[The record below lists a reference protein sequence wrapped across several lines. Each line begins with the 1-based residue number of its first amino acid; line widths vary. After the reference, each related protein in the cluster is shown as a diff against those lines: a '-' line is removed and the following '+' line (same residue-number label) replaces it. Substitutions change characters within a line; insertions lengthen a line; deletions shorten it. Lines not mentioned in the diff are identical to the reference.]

1 VSASSPAYSLDEE
14 ANGEQAGDEVT
25 MHRRASTR
33 GAAWLLAGCLVVAV
47 SACSDGQSGGGDGS
61 SSSESEESAS
71 SSGPATRS
79 DGDDPD
85 AAAPSPEVAGTV
97 ATGLTS
103 PWGLAFLP
111 NGSAL
116 VSERDTALI
125 KHVRPGGDVRT
136 VGEVP
141 DVDTTST
148 SEGGLL
154 GIALHPDFPDR
165 PYLYAYL
172 TSSDDNRVVRMTYDG
187 DRLGTADVVL
197 DGIPRGTYHNGGR
210 IAFGPDGLLYATTG
224 DATEAGSST
233 DPDSLGG
240 KVLRTTPT
248 GEAAPDN
255 PDRGSPVYS
264 SGHRNGQGIAWDD
277 DGRLWQA
284 EFGQDQWDELNLI
297 EAGGNYGWPECE
309 GSCEQ
314 TGLVDPQQQWST
326 DEASPSGIAFA
337 DGAVWMAALRGERL
351 WRIPTSDGQVTEE
364 PTAFLSGEYGRLRTV
379 AAAPDGSLWVI
390 TSNTD
395 GRGDPASGDDRILR
409 VTLD

>member
-1 VSASSPAYSLDEE
+1 MAGMRRLPAALSAAC
-14 ANGEQAGDEVT
+14 
-25 MHRRASTR
+25 
-33 GAAWLLAGCLVVAV
+33 LLVAL
-47 SACSDGQSGGGDGS
+47 SACSDDS
-61 SSSESEESAS
+61 SA
-71 SSGPATRS
+71 GPQAA
-79 DGDDPD
+79 DPADETTD
-85 AAAPSPEVAGTV
+85 AAEPSTTSSDPPTTEPEAPAPTVAGTV

-111 NGSAL
+111 GGDAL

-125 KHVRPGGDVRT
+125 KRVRPGGDVRT

-141 DVDTTST
+141 GVDTTST

-154 GIALHPDFPDR
+154 GIALHPGFPDQ
-165 PYLYAYL
+165 PFLYAYL
-172 TSSDDNRVVRMTYDG
+172 TSGDDNRVVRMTYDG

-197 DGIPRGTYHNGGR
+197 EGIPRGTYHNGGR

-224 DATEAGSST
+224 DATEAGRST

-255 PDRGSPVYS
+255 PDPGSPVYS

-284 EFGQDQWDELNLI
+284 EFGQDQWDELNQI
-297 EAGGNYGWPECE
+297 EPGGNYGWPECE

-314 TGLVDPQQQWST
+314 TGVVDPQQQWST

-337 DGAVWMAALRGERL
+337 SGAVWMAALRGERL
-351 WRIPTSDGQVTEE
+351 WRIVVSDGQVTEE

-379 AAAPDGSLWVI
+379 AAAPDGSLWVV